1 MNKKFSL
8 ALIMVGLIFSSN
20 ALQATSVLDILN
32 EEANQPTVE
41 KTNQLPQEETT
52 VESETI
58 PSTPTTES
66 STKKTIKEQSK
77 PTKPTEEKTEIITKE
92 PESFVMNFTTNK
104 SCSYLNKE
112 IKKNS
117 QATTG
122 AIENKTLNFQPS
134 LFSNLQEQ
142 DEISAFLKDSLIT
155 FKDKENNILSQMQ
168 ISNQLSNAKIYIQ
181 DKKLFILGNLEN
193 KIALLIV
200 NIANITT
207 PTIHHFSLFNGVLED
222 AQFNEDNITF
232 LTKSDID
239 TTNGLETYEAHIEN
253 RKIKIL
259 KKDFECNEAYYLAP
273 DNASSKNLWNKMSL
287 YSITKISTKDYS
299 TKQKKLIW
307 SNLKISLQKDHFL
320 AYAFVKEDNPLLC
333 NSNIQCTLENEHDYT
348 LLQRFD
354 FQKTWPTH
362 LIPWHIISLSENKDK
377 LQLISTSHYIS
388 LDKNYKI
395 IEKHTFPTEI
405 SKAFFVWETAIGAN
419 DNIVHYIY
427 KNKLLSSEI
436 GIEDWKI
443 LSNNDVSFTLVNE
456 NWLKYFIFNESW
468 ITIKRNVDFEHTQI
482 NSENMVFDSSQNM
495 LHLPMLIWE
504 EKPSEICN
512 YEKVKI
518 DWEIQEKENC
528 HTENVVKQSFSW
540 VKTFKIPSF
549 RVLDEQ
555 KSENKLDK
563 VFVGKTW
570 ALFE

>member
-32 EEANQPTVE
+32 EEAKQPTVE
-41 KTNQLPQEETT
+41 KTNQLPPEETT

-66 STKKTIKEQSK
+66 STKKAIKEQSK

-122 AIENKTLNFQPS
+122 AIENKTLNFQSS

-142 DEISAFLKDSLIT
+142 GEINAFLKDSLIT

-232 LTKSDID
+232 LTKLDID

-253 RKIKIL
+253 GKIKIL

-287 YSITKISTKDYS
+287 YSITKINTKDYS
-299 TKQKKLIW
+299 IKQKKLIW

-320 AYAFVKEDNPLLC
+320 AFAFVKEDSPLLC
-333 NSNIQCTLENEHDYT
+333 NWNIQCTLENEHDYT

-377 LQLISTSHYIS
+377 LQIISTSHYLS
-388 LDKNYKI
+388 LDKNFKI
-395 IEKHTFPTEI
+395 IEKHIFPTEI

-419 DNIVHYIY
+419 DKIVHYIY
-427 KNKLLSSEI
+427 KNKLLSSEMS
-436 GIEDWKI
+436 IEDWKI

-456 NWLKYFIFNESW
+456 NWLKYFIFNDSW

-482 NSENMVFDSSQNM
+482 NSANMVFDSNKNM

-528 HTENVVKQSFSW
+528 HTENVIKQSFSW

-549 RVLDEQ
+549 KVLDEQ
-555 KSENKLDK
+555 KLESNLDK
-563 VFVGKTW
+563 VFIWKTW
-570 ALFE
+570 TLFE

>member
-41 KTNQLPQEETT
+41 KTNQLPQEEKT

-58 PSTPTTES
+58 PSTPTIES

-142 DEISAFLKDSLIT
+142 DEISVFLKDSLIT

-193 KIALLIV
+193 KIALLVV
-200 NIANITT
+200 NLANIST
-207 PTIHHFSLFNGVLED
+207 PTIHHFSLLNGVLED
-222 AQFNEDNITF
+222 AQFNEDSITF
-232 LTKSDID
+232 LTKLDID

-253 RKIKIL
+253 GKIKIL

-287 YSITKISTKDYS
+287 YSITKINTKDYS
-299 TKQKKLIW
+299 IKQKKLIW

-362 LIPWHIISLSENKDK
+362 LIPWHIISLAENKDK
-377 LQLISTSHYIS
+377 LQIISTSHYLS
-388 LDKNYKI
+388 LDKNFKI

-419 DNIVHYIY
+419 DKIVHYIY

-436 GIEDWKI
+436 SIEDWKI

-456 NWLKYFIFNESW
+456 NWLKYFIFNDSW

-482 NSENMVFDSSQNM
+482 NSANMVFDSNKNM

-528 HTENVVKQSFSW
+528 HTENVIKQSFSW

-555 KSENKLDK
+555 KSENKLDE
-563 VFVGKTW
+563 VFIGKTW

>member
-32 EEANQPTVE
+32 EEANQPTVD
-41 KTNQLPQEETT
+41 KTNQLPPEETT

-58 PSTPTTES
+58 PSTPTIES
-66 STKKTIKEQSK
+66 STKKAIKEQSK

-181 DKKLFILGNLEN
+181 DKKLFILGDLEN
-193 KIALLIV
+193 KIALLVV
-200 NIANITT
+200 NITNITT

-232 LTKSDID
+232 LTKLNID

-253 RKIKIL
+253 GKIKIL

-287 YSITKISTKDYS
+287 YSITKINTKDYS
-299 TKQKKLIW
+299 IKQKKLIW

-362 LIPWHIISLSENKDK
+362 LIPWYIISLSENKDK
-377 LQLISTSHYIS
+377 LQIISTSHYIS

-395 IEKHTFPTEI
+395 IEKHIFPTEI

-419 DNIVHYIY
+419 DKIVHYIY
-427 KNKLLSSEI
+427 KNKLLSSEMS
-436 GIEDWKI
+436 IEDWKI

-456 NWLKYFIFNESW
+456 NWLKYFNFNDSW

-482 NSENMVFDSSQNM
+482 NGENMVFDNSKNM

-528 HTENVVKQSFSW
+528 HTENVIKQSFSW

-555 KSENKLDK
+555 KSGNKLDE
-563 VFVGKTW
+563 VFIGKTW

>member
-58 PSTPTTES
+58 PSTPTIES

-77 PTKPTEEKTEIITKE
+77 TIKPTEEKTEIITKE

-142 DEISAFLKDSLIT
+142 DEISAFLKDSIIT

-222 AQFNEDNITF
+222 AQFNEDSITF
-232 LTKSDID
+232 LTKLDIN

-253 RKIKIL
+253 GKIKIL

-287 YSITKISTKDYS
+287 YSITKINTKDYS
-299 TKQKKLIW
+299 IKQKKLIW

-333 NSNIQCTLENEHDYT
+333 NWNIQCTLENEHDYT

-377 LQLISTSHYIS
+377 LQIISTSHYIS

-395 IEKHTFPTEI
+395 IEKHIFPTEI

-419 DNIVHYIY
+419 DKIVHYIY
-427 KNKLLSSEI
+427 KNKLLSSEMS
-436 GIEDWKI
+436 IEDWKI

-456 NWLKYFIFNESW
+456 NWLKYYIFNDSW

-482 NSENMVFDSSQNM
+482 NSENMVFDSSKNM

-504 EKPSEICN
+504 EKPSEICT

-518 DWEIQEKENC
+518 DWEVQEKENC
-528 HTENVVKQSFSW
+528 HTENVIKQSFSW

-555 KSENKLDK
+555 KSESNLEK
-563 VFVGKTW
+563 VFVWKTW
-570 ALFE
+570 TLFE

>member
-32 EEANQPTVE
+32 EEANQPTVD
-41 KTNQLPQEETT
+41 KTNQLPPEETT

-58 PSTPTTES
+58 PSTPTIES
-66 STKKTIKEQSK
+66 STKKAIKEQSK

-181 DKKLFILGNLEN
+181 DKKLFILGDLEN
-193 KIALLIV
+193 KIALLVV
-200 NIANITT
+200 NITNITT

-232 LTKSDID
+232 LTKLNID

-253 RKIKIL
+253 GKIKIL

-273 DNASSKNLWNKMSL
+273 DNASSKNL
-287 YSITKISTKDYS
+287 
-299 TKQKKLIW
+299 
-307 SNLKISLQKDHFL
+307 
-320 AYAFVKEDNPLLC
+320 
-333 NSNIQCTLENEHDYT
+333 
-348 LLQRFD
+348 
-354 FQKTWPTH
+354 
-362 LIPWHIISLSENKDK
+362 
-377 LQLISTSHYIS
+377 
-388 LDKNYKI
+388 
-395 IEKHTFPTEI
+395 
-405 SKAFFVWETAIGAN
+405 
-419 DNIVHYIY
+419 
-427 KNKLLSSEI
+427 
-436 GIEDWKI
+436 
-443 LSNNDVSFTLVNE
+443 
-456 NWLKYFIFNESW
+456 
-468 ITIKRNVDFEHTQI
+468 
-482 NSENMVFDSSQNM
+482 
-495 LHLPMLIWE
+495 
-504 EKPSEICN
+504 
-512 YEKVKI
+512 
-518 DWEIQEKENC
+518 
-528 HTENVVKQSFSW
+528 
-540 VKTFKIPSF
+540 
-549 RVLDEQ
+549 
-555 KSENKLDK
+555 
-563 VFVGKTW
+563 
-570 ALFE
+570 

>member
-32 EEANQPTVE
+32 EEAKQPTVE

-66 STKKTIKEQSK
+66 STKRAIKEQPK
-77 PTKPTEEKTEIITKE
+77 TTKPTEEKTEIITKE

-112 IKKNS
+112 IKKYS

-134 LFSNLQEQ
+134 LFSNVQEQ
-142 DEISAFLKDSLIT
+142 DELSAFLKNSLIT

-193 KIALLIV
+193 KIALLVV

-207 PTIHHFSLFNGVLED
+207 PTIHHFSLLNGVLED
-222 AQFNEDNITF
+222 AQFNEDSITF
-232 LTKSDID
+232 LTKLDID

-253 RKIKIL
+253 GKIKIL

-287 YSITKISTKDYS
+287 YSITKINTKDYS
-299 TKQKKLIW
+299 IKQKKLIW

-333 NSNIQCTLENEHDYT
+333 N
-348 LLQRFD
+348 
-354 FQKTWPTH
+354 
-362 LIPWHIISLSENKDK
+362 
-377 LQLISTSHYIS
+377 
-388 LDKNYKI
+388 
-395 IEKHTFPTEI
+395 
-405 SKAFFVWETAIGAN
+405 
-419 DNIVHYIY
+419 
-427 KNKLLSSEI
+427 
-436 GIEDWKI
+436 
-443 LSNNDVSFTLVNE
+443 
-456 NWLKYFIFNESW
+456 
-468 ITIKRNVDFEHTQI
+468 
-482 NSENMVFDSSQNM
+482 
-495 LHLPMLIWE
+495 
-504 EKPSEICN
+504 
-512 YEKVKI
+512 
-518 DWEIQEKENC
+518 
-528 HTENVVKQSFSW
+528 
-540 VKTFKIPSF
+540 
-549 RVLDEQ
+549 
-555 KSENKLDK
+555 
-563 VFVGKTW
+563 
-570 ALFE
+570 

>member
-58 PSTPTTES
+58 PSTPTIES
-66 STKKTIKEQSK
+66 STKKTIKEQPK
-77 PTKPTEEKTEIITKE
+77 ATNPTEEKTEIITKE

-117 QATTG
+117 QETTG
-122 AIENKTLNFQPS
+122 AIENKTLNFQPA

-168 ISNQLSNAKIYIQ
+168 ISNQLSNVKIYIQ

-193 KIALLIV
+193 KIALLVV

-207 PTIHHFSLFNGVLED
+207 PTIHHFSLLNGVLED
-222 AQFNEDNITF
+222 AQFNEDSITF
-232 LTKSDID
+232 LTKLDID
-239 TTNGLETYEAHIEN
+239 TINGLETYEAHIEN
-253 RKIKIL
+253 GKIKIL

-287 YSITKISTKDYS
+287 YSITKINTKDYS

-362 LIPWHIISLSENKDK
+362 LIPWHIISLAENKDK
-377 LQLISTSHYIS
+377 LQIISTSHYLS
-388 LDKNYKI
+388 LDKNFKI

-419 DNIVHYIY
+419 DKIVHYIH
-427 KNKLLSSEI
+427 KNKLLSSEMS
-436 GIEDWKI
+436 IEDWKI

-456 NWLKYFIFNESW
+456 NWLKYFIFNDSW

-482 NSENMVFDSSQNM
+482 NSENMVFDNSKNM

-528 HTENVVKQSFSW
+528 HTENVIKQSFSW
-540 VKTFKIPSF
+540 VKTFKMPSF

-563 VFVGKTW
+563 VFIGKTW

>member
-20 ALQATSVLDILN
+20 GLQATSVLDILN

-181 DKKLFILGNLEN
+181 DKKLFILWNLEN

-207 PTIHHFSLFNGVLED
+207 PTIHHFSLFNGVIED

-232 LTKSDID
+232 LTKLDID

-253 RKIKIL
+253 GKIKIL

-287 YSITKISTKDYS
+287 YSITKINTKDYS
-299 TKQKKLIW
+299 IKQKKLIW

-362 LIPWHIISLSENKDK
+362 LIPWHIISLAENKDK
-377 LQLISTSHYIS
+377 LQIISTSHYLS
-388 LDKNYKI
+388 LDKNFKI

-419 DNIVHYIY
+419 DKIVHYIH

-436 GIEDWKI
+436 SIEDWKI

-456 NWLKYFIFNESW
+456 NWLKYYIFNDSW

-482 NSENMVFDSSQNM
+482 NSENMVFDSSKNM

-555 KSENKLDK
+555 KSENKLDE
-563 VFVGKTW
+563 VFIGKTW

>member
-32 EEANQPTVE
+32 EEANQPIVE

-66 STKKTIKEQSK
+66 STKKTIKEQPK
-77 PTKPTEEKTEIITKE
+77 AIKPTEEKTEIITKE

-117 QATTG
+117 QATIG

-134 LFSNLQEQ
+134 LFSNVQEQ

-155 FKDKENNILSQMQ
+155 FKDKENNVLSQMQ

-193 KIALLIV
+193 KIALLVV

-207 PTIHHFSLFNGVLED
+207 PTIHHFSLLNGVLED
-222 AQFNEDNITF
+222 AQFNEDSITF
-232 LTKSDID
+232 LTKLDID

-253 RKIKIL
+253 GKIKIL
-259 KKDFECNEAYYLAP
+259 KRDFECNEAYYLAP

-287 YSITKISTKDYS
+287 YSITKINTKDYS

-362 LIPWHIISLSENKDK
+362 LIPWHIIALSENKDK
-377 LQLISTSHYIS
+377 LQIISTSHYLS
-388 LDKNYKI
+388 LDKNFKI
-395 IEKHTFPTEI
+395 IEKHIFPTEI

-419 DNIVHYIY
+419 DKIIYYIY

-443 LSNNDVSFTLVNE
+443 LNNNDVSFTLVNE

-482 NSENMVFDSSQNM
+482 NSENMVFDSSKNM

-528 HTENVVKQSFSW
+528 HTENVIKQSFSW
-540 VKTFKIPSF
+540 VKTFKIPNF

-555 KSENKLDK
+555 KSENKLDE

-570 ALFE
+570 TLFE

>member
-41 KTNQLPQEETT
+41 KTNQLPQEEAT

-58 PSTPTTES
+58 PSTPTIES
-66 STKKTIKEQSK
+66 STKKAIKEQSK

-122 AIENKTLNFQPS
+122 AIENKTINFQPS

-142 DEISAFLKDSLIT
+142 DEINAFLKDSLIT

-181 DKKLFILGNLEN
+181 DKKLFILGNLGN
-193 KIALLIV
+193 KIALLVV

-207 PTIHHFSLFNGVLED
+207 PTIHHFSLLNGVLED
-222 AQFNEDNITF
+222 AQFNEDSITF
-232 LTKSDID
+232 LTKLDID

-253 RKIKIL
+253 GKIKIL

-354 FQKTWPTH
+354 FQKTWPIH

-377 LQLISTSHYIS
+377 LQIISTSHYIS

-395 IEKHTFPTEI
+395 IEKHIFPTEI

-419 DNIVHYIY
+419 DKIVHYIY
-427 KNKLLSSEI
+427 KNKLLSSEMS
-436 GIEDWKI
+436 IEDWKI

-456 NWLKYFIFNESW
+456 NWLKYFIFNDSW

-482 NSENMVFDSSQNM
+482 NSENMVFDSNKNM

-528 HTENVVKQSFSW
+528 HTENVVKQNFSW

-555 KSENKLDK
+555 KSENNLDK

-570 ALFE
+570 TLFE